1 MNKFIIKCTNQLL
14 TFNYFIKVFGLLIKD
29 RLRQSYYFRRSTV
42 KFSSFGMMIS
52 TSIISMSQIKTL
64 AAPLKINGLITAEE
78 INSK

>member
-1 MNKFIIKCTNQLL
+1 M
-14 TFNYFIKVFGLLIKD
+14 LLIKK
-29 RLRQSYYFRRSTV
+29 LEM
-42 KFSSFGMMIS
+42 GMMIS